1 MKVKWRFI
9 AFKFVFLYKN
19 SVSTLKVTKMRDK
32 SSLPTRKLSITL
44 KTVFG
49 LEEAVMQ
56 ELEELG
62 YTGMVAANRAVYLKG
77 DWNDVYHLN
86 LHCRCV
92 ISVLVKIADFELRNE
107 DDLYKQCLRI
117 DWTSIFSVDKT
128 FAVKGAVFS
137 DLFNHTQFPYLVV
150 KDAIADTFRKELNE
164 RPDVNIKTPQV
175 MFDLYIRDRKATI
188 SVNTSGVPLF
198 QRGYR
203 ESAGEAPLNEV
214 VAAGLVRLSG
224 WDRKSTFVDPF
235 CGSGTLLIEAAF
247 LATGIPSNIERQH
260 YAFKNLSNFNSEAWE
275 EMLTAAKKRITEL
288 PCTIM
293 GSDISDEMILKT
305 RRNLRALPF
314 GRFVKTAV
322 LPFQEAK
329 VPEGG
334 GTMITNPPYGIRMG
348 EEIEEMYDELGSWMK
363 HEMKGFDCWVLSASE
378 EGFKTIGLKPDR
390 KIKVFNGELECSFRK
405 FSIYDGSKKQSKQTD
420 GASYSEGSTVTDETT
435 EE

>member
-77 DWNDVYHLN
+77 DWNDVYRLN

-164 RPDVNIKTPQV
+164 
-175 MFDLYIRDRKATI
+175 
-188 SVNTSGVPLF
+188 
-198 QRGYR
+198 
-203 ESAGEAPLNEV
+203 
-214 VAAGLVRLSG
+214 
-224 WDRKSTFVDPF
+224 
-235 CGSGTLLIEAAF
+235 
-247 LATGIPSNIERQH
+247 
-260 YAFKNLSNFNSEAWE
+260 
-275 EMLTAAKKRITEL
+275 
-288 PCTIM
+288 
-293 GSDISDEMILKT
+293 
-305 RRNLRALPF
+305 
-314 GRFVKTAV
+314 
-322 LPFQEAK
+322 
-329 VPEGG
+329 
-334 GTMITNPPYGIRMG
+334 
-348 EEIEEMYDELGSWMK
+348 
-363 HEMKGFDCWVLSASE
+363 
-378 EGFKTIGLKPDR
+378 
-390 KIKVFNGELECSFRK
+390 
-405 FSIYDGSKKQSKQTD
+405 
-420 GASYSEGSTVTDETT
+420 
-435 EE
+435 